1 MSRRFFTPSMGVAC
15 VALAVALSGTA
26 YAVTRLPANS
36 VGTKQVINHSLQGVD
51 FKRGTLLRGP
61 AGPRGPAALPSS
73 SVSFRSKG
81 AAISPTAG
89 TDTTV
94 IISCPEGTQVL
105 YGGFNA
111 WVPVFVM
118 TNYGGGADWNV
129 KLRSTGVAGPAYVY
143 TACVKTS

>member
-1 MSRRFFTPSMGVAC
+1 MKRLLTPSMGVAC
-15 VALAVALSGTA
+15 LALAVALSGTA

-36 VGTKQVINHSLQGVD
+36 VGTKQVINGSLQPVD
-51 FKRGTLLRGP
+51 FKRGMLQGAAGIP
-61 AGPRGPAALPSS
+61 AD
-73 SVSFRSKG
+73 SVSIRSKG

-105 YGGFNA
+105 YGGFKT

-118 TNYGGGADWNV
+118 ENDGLGADWNV
-129 KLRSTGVAGPAYVY
+129 ILRSTGVAGPAYVY

>member
-1 MSRRFFTPSMGVAC
+1 MHMKGVVMKRLLTPSMGVAC
-15 VALAVALSGTA
+15 LALAVALSGTA

-36 VGTKQVINHSLQGVD
+36 VGTKQVINGSLQAVD
-51 FKRGTLLRGP
+51 FKRGMLQGRAGIP
-61 AGPRGPAALPSS
+61 AS

-81 AAISPTAG
+81 AAISPIAG
-89 TDTTV
+89 MDTTV

-105 YGGFNA
+105 YGGFNT

>member
-1 MSRRFFTPSMGVAC
+1 MGVAC
-15 VALAVALSGTA
+15 LALAVALSGTA

-36 VGTKQVINHSLQGVD
+36 VGTKQVINHSLEQIDLKQG
-51 FKRGTLLRGP
+51 LLQGRTGIP
-61 AGPRGPAALPSS
+61 AD

-81 AAISPTAG
+81 AAISPSAG

-105 YGGFNA
+105 YGGFNT

>member
-1 MSRRFFTPSMGVAC
+1 MRGFLTPSMAVAC
-15 VALAVALSGTA
+15 LALAVALSGTA
-26 YAVTRLPANS
+26 YAVARLPANS
-36 VGTKQVINHSLQGVD
+36 VGTKQVINGSLQRVD
-51 FKRGTLLRGP
+51 FKRGMLQGTAGIP
-61 AGPRGPAALPSS
+61 AG
-73 SVSFRSKG
+73 SVTLRSKG
-81 AAISPTAG
+81 AAISPNAG
-89 TDTTV
+89 TDTSV